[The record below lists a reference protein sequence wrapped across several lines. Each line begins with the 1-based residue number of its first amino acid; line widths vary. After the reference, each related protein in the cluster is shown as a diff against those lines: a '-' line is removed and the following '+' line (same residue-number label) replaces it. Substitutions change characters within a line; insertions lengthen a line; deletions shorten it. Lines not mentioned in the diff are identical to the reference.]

1 VLHDPLESY
10 DEPVLFQNSNVTRV
24 LRG

>member
-1 VLHDPLESY
+1 MTHSNRD